1 MTDKKVLA
9 ASGIILKDKKILLV
23 KRSNYTKIYPEYW
36 ACPGGRAE
44 VGETPEQNVIREI
57 KEEVNLNFKPTEILT
72 TATWQ
77 NRFLYR
83 FLGTWRGTIKIQEEE
98 LTDFGWFTYEEAKQL
113 ALAFDYGE
121 VIELLQ
127 QKGLIKK

>member
-23 KRSNYTKIYPEYW
+23 KRSNYTKIYPEFW

-44 VGETPEQNVIREI
+44 TGETPEQNVIREI

-83 FLGTWRGTIKIQEEE
+83 FLGTWSGTIKIQEEE
-98 LTDFGWFTYEEAKQL
+98 LTDFGWFTYTETKQL

-121 VIELLQ
+121 VIELIH
-127 QKGLIKK
+127 QKGLI